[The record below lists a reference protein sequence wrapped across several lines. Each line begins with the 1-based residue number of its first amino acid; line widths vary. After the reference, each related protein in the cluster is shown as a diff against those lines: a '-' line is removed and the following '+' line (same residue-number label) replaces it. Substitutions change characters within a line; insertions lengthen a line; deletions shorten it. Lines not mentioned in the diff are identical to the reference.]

1 MIDLS
6 TEEWKEAYR
15 LVQLAAARPEDDATR
30 AAAFDFLRTAESKRL
45 LALAHLLQPG
55 ATARSIQAAL
65 VPLERVDKRAK
76 ITDSEM
82 GIRTTDAPGHVDKAP
97 FVVVADNV
105 RSAFNMGGI
114 FRTADFFGAERIV
127 LCGYSPTPENAQVKK
142 TALGADESTPWEQ
155 AGDVRDAI
163 DRLRQHCDLP
173 IVLFPGNVQQL
184 APNADALLLLSLIS
198 GRNAE
203 WLIGQQV
210 QAAQAIRA
218 SHIEVLPTGYIL
230 VDGGTQTAVQRIS
243 GTRPIAADALELI
256 AATALAGE
264 QSGKQLIYLEAGSG
278 ATRPVPTNAIR
289 AAKEVLTVPLVVGG
303 GITTPQMLREAYAAG
318 ADMVVVGNHLE
329 THLNQLGTFADTAKA
344 ITKK

>member
-15 LVQLAAARPEDDATR
+15 LVRQAAERPGDDGAR

-55 ATARSIQAAL
+55 ATARSIQAAI

-155 AGDVRDAI
+155 VGDVRDAI
-163 DRLRQHCDLP
+163 DRLRAEGRRIYALETVDGATDIAHAE
-173 IVLFPGNVQQL
+173 IVLPCAVLLGNERFGLDPDVV
-184 APNADALLLLSLIS
+184 AMAD
-198 GRNAE
+198 
-203 WLIGQQV
+203 
-210 QAAQAIRA
+210 
-218 SHIEVLPTGYIL
+218 EVLEIRSHGMKNSL
-230 VDGGTQTAVQRIS
+230 NVVSAF
-243 GTRPIAADALELI
+243 
-256 AATALAGE
+256 
-264 QSGKQLIYLEAGSG
+264 
-278 ATRPVPTNAIR
+278 AI
-289 AAKEVLTVPLVVGG
+289 
-303 GITTPQMLREAYAAG
+303 AG
-318 ADMVVVGNHLE
+318 AFLRR
-329 THLNQLGTFADTAKA
+329 
-344 ITKK
+344 